1 MKNDKKQTETQRYQ
15 ANFKKWNKNR
25 TDIQYTKKNGDLIYT
40 LHPLDQEKEE
50 FRQCYLSASQTNK
63 KKPFYEVRKDLQ
75 KDWWVSD
82 RGYIVSFKGDKPKG
96 YFGQLTSKGRL
107 QIRLSNNTLSYE
119 SIKAMCFC
127 ENLKMTEKESLK
139 LINEQ
144 GLKAFNLYEKV
155 IKDGEEQKIYKS
167 DFVELHHENGIIY
180 AKNNTEAMEL
190 LPQNSEL
197 KHISFLKRNIH
208 DILDGIGDY
217 YKVSDVEKKAKIITK
232 KVVEKGI
239 SEPVFIIPGN
249 TYKTGIITNFL
260 DEKEDPNI
268 IIYTD
273 PLLKNGDTLEQATV
287 NFLQKQVEQTDMP
300 QQVET
305 MINGTLYRLIAFR
318 RIKKDL
324 EKIRVAVD
332 IEEITQP

>member
-1 MKNDKKQTETQRYQ
+1 MKKTETQRYQ
-15 ANFKKWNKNR
+15 ANFKKWNKDR
-25 TDIQYTKKNGDLIYT
+25 TDVQYTKKNGDLIYT

-50 FRQCYLSASQTNK
+50 FRQCYLSASQANK
-63 KKPFYEVRKDLQ
+63 KKPFYAARKDLP
-75 KDWWVSD
+75 KHLWVSS
-82 RGYIVSFKGDKPKG
+82 RGYIVSFRGDKPQG
-96 YFGQLTSKGRL
+96 YFGQLSSKGRL

-144 GLKAFNLYEKV
+144 CLKSFNLYETV
-155 IKDGEEQKIYKS
+155 IKDGKEQKIYKS

-180 AKNNTEAMEL
+180 AKNNTEAIEL
-190 LPQNSEL
+190 LPQNSEI
-197 KHISFLKRNIH
+197 KHISFLKRNLH

-239 SEPVFIIPGN
+239 SEPVFIIPGK
-249 TYKTGIITNFL
+249 TYKTGIITNL
-260 DEKEDPNI
+260 VDEKEDQNV

-273 PLLKNGDTLEQATV
+273 PLLKNGDTLEQSTV

-300 QQVET
+300 QQIET

-324 EKIRVAVD
+324 EKLRVAVD
-332 IEEITQP
+332 IEEITRP

>member
-1 MKNDKKQTETQRYQ
+1 MKQTKKQTETQRYQ
-15 ANFKKWNKNR
+15 ANFKKWNKDR
-25 TDIQYTKKNGDLIYT
+25 TDVQYTKKNGDHIYT
-40 LHPLDQEKEE
+40 LHPLNQEKEE
-50 FRQCYLSASQTNK
+50 FRQCYLSASQANK
-63 KKPFYEVRKDLQ
+63 KKPFYAARKDLP
-75 KDWWVSD
+75 KHLWVSS
-82 RGYIVSFKGDKPKG
+82 RGYIVSFRGDKPQG

-107 QIRLSNNTLSYE
+107 QIRLDNNTLSYE

-144 GLKAFNLYEKV
+144 GLKAFNLYETV
-155 IKDGEEQKIYKS
+155 IKDGKEQKIYKS

-190 LPQNSEL
+190 LPKNSDL
-197 KHISFLKRNIH
+197 KYINFLKRSVH

-217 YKVSDVEKKAKIITK
+217 YKVSDVEKKAEIITK

-239 SEPVFIIPGN
+239 SEPVFIIPGKN
-249 TYKTGIITNFL
+249 YKTGIITNLL

-268 IIYTD
+268 IVYTD
-273 PLLKNGDTLEQATV
+273 PLLKNGDALDEITV
-287 NFLQKQVEQTDMP
+287 KLLQNLV
-300 QQVET
+300 VET
-305 MINGTLYRLIAFR
+305 DRPQEVLKDINGTLYRLLAFR

-332 IEEITQP
+332 IEEIKQP